1 MEKSVI
7 TTTCKVLSNVAV
19 VNEINAIRAQVIANR
34 TSSVV
39 NGITK
44 AAMIAIAKEKMRG
57 GVCHFVYVK
66 KNGELRE
73 AFGTLTPALLEA
85 TTTGNGISRENY
97 ATCAYYDC
105 EKGGWRSF
113 RWETLVQ
120 VL

>member
-1 MEKSVI
+1 MENNLI
-7 TTTCKVLSNVAV
+7 TNTCKVMSNVAV

-39 NGITK
+39 NGFAK

-57 GVCHFVYVK
+57 GVCHFVYCK

-73 AFGTLTPALLEA
+73 SFGTLTPALVEA
-85 TTTGNGISRENY
+85 TTTGYGESRECY
-97 ATCAYYDC
+97 FTSAYYDC

-113 RWETLVQ
+113 RWETIVK
-120 VL
+120 VY

>member
-1 MEKSVI
+1 MKDNVI
-7 TTTCKVLSNVAV
+7 TATCKVMSNVAV

-34 TSSVV
+34 TSSVA

-44 AAMIAIAKEKMRG
+44 AAMIAVAKEKMRG

-73 AFGTLTPALLEA
+73 AFGTLTPALVEA
-85 TTTGNGISRENY
+85 TTTGYGESRERFFSS
-97 ATCAYYDC
+97 AYYDC

-113 RWETLVQ
+113 RWETIIKVY
-120 VL
+120 

>member
-1 MEKSVI
+1 MENSVI
-7 TTTCKVLSNVAV
+7 TTTCKIMSKVAV
-19 VNEINAIRAQVIANR
+19 VNEINAIRAEIIANR

-44 AAMIAIAKEKMRG
+44 AAMIAIAKGKMRG

-73 AFGTLTPALLEA
+73 AFGTLTPALVEA
-85 TTTGNGISRENY
+85 TTTGYGESRERY
-97 ATCAYYDC
+97 FTSAYYDC

-113 RWETLVQ
+113 RWETIVK
-120 VL
+120 VY